1 MRASKSRSTFLFW
14 NHNLFAG
21 DEELELLA
29 TGEGV
34 RGAEKSGLAG
44 EEASRTGIWVH
55 RSAMFLSAGIS
66 AELCSSAEMYPCSS
80 SSRSAHS

>member
-1 MRASKSRSTFLFW
+1 MSARKSRSIFLFW
-14 NHNLFAG
+14 DHNLLAG
-21 DEELELLA
+21 DELELLA

-55 RSAMFLSAGIS
+55 RSATFLSAGIS
-66 AELCSSAEMYPCSS
+66 AELCSSAEMYSCSS